1 MKKLD
6 NTLIIGIGNN
16 TRQDDGLGW
25 CYLDNLEADDFNPD
39 NLLYKYQLM
48 VEDAE
53 LIAEYKNI
61 FFIDASKSHSKEG
74 FLIERIFPAEQVAFS
89 THAVPPNQILNLCES
104 IYLKKPKAYVIKI
117 DGYKW
122 DIEIGLTEEAQQ
134 NLTKAL
140 EYFKSIFLPQI
151 LKKQQIIEIEQ
162 EIEDD

>member
-25 CYLDNLEADDFNPD
+25 CFLEKLEEDDFNPE

-53 LIAEYKNI
+53 IISEYKTVI
-61 FFIDASKSHSKEG
+61 FVDASKEHSKEG
-74 FLIERIFPAEQVAFS
+74 FKMEQIHPAEQVSFS
-89 THAVPPNQILNLCES
+89 THAVPPNQILNLCET
-104 IYLKKPKAYVIKI
+104 IYNKKPKAFVIKI

-122 DIEIGLTEEAQQ
+122 DFKIE
-134 NLTKAL
+134 LTKEAETNLKNTLKSFNKAL
-140 EYFKSIFLPQI
+140 LPGI
-151 LKKQQIIEIEQ
+151 MDNNNI
-162 EIEDD
+162 